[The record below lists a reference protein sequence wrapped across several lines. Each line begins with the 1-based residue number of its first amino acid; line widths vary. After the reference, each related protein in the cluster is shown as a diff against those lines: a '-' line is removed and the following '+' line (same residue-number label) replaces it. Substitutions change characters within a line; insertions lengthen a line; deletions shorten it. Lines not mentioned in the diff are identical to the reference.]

1 MVVFIHTV
9 DQLQQRVEKLSG
21 ILEVAKALVAE
32 RDLDRL
38 LNLIVKSAA
47 RVVDADRCSLFLV
60 DGERKELWTKV
71 AQGMGVKEIRIPM
84 DRGIAGA
91 VALSGEL
98 VNLPDAYAD
107 PRFNKAV
114 DYQTGYR
121 TRAILCVPM
130 RSIEGEVVG
139 VVQALNKQDGTQFT
153 SEDEELLGALGGQ
166 AAAAVKNAL
175 LHQEIE
181 QLFEGFVRASVVAIE
196 SRDPTTAGHSGR
208 VARLSVGL
216 YDVLPRA
223 GDSAGRWKSSQ
234 LSTQERQEL
243 RYAALLHDFGKVGVR
258 ENVLVKANKLEPL
271 ELENLRGRFETIYVQ
286 EELAAERAKVQA
298 LLSLPP
304 DEGRAQ
310 IASIDTQLT
319 VKKRELSEMFEFVL
333 SCNKPTIL
341 AEGSFGRL
349 GDIASS
355 TFQSPFGG
363 EQRGF
368 LSNNEVIKLSVRKGS
383 LTEDERREIESHV
396 THTYRFLTQIPW
408 TRALKR
414 VPDIAYGHHEKL
426 TGRGYPRS
434 LKEPDIALPTRMM
447 TISDIYDALTASDR
461 PYKRA
466 VPKEKA
472 YDILADEAKRGEV
485 DGDLLKVFI
494 EADVPSR
501 ASSDS

>member
-1 MVVFIHTV
+1 V

>member
-1 MVVFIHTV
+1 VVVFIHTV